1 MKTEQIPKNPLDEM
15 TREARLIDKLIENTA
30 RINEK
35 NKLLDQK
42 NQEID
47 QKNRE
52 IEKLNSKRQ
61 KNNITVT
68 D

>member
-42 NQEID
+42 N
-47 QKNRE
+47 RE